1 MHCLQRIVL
10 AIAIASSGCGDDSR
24 NGNTTV
30 SGTPNAGG
38 STFAA
43 GSGGNATTG
52 GIPSTVM
59 TAGGGALAGSPASS
73 GGATAASAS
82 GGVPAAGGTTASS
95 AGGSTNTSGGT
106 SGVGGSG
113 GSAGAATG
121 GQGGVTGPFPNL
133 AVFGNTTTL
142 ELAPVL
148 LAAKSVYPGKATVA
162 NGGIPN
168 LWSGADL
175 ATNAETQALVQSV
188 SHTNLRIVFTVCEG
202 IYRIVARRSASI
214 STLADLRGKRIA
226 TTPGTSSAY
235 FLHAMLAT
243 VQLDESAVTVV
254 PSGAPSQIPGM
265 LSGRQ
270 VDAATIWEPE
280 IQNASDAL
288 GSDALEF
295 SDKTIYRELFDLHTT
310 AEKLANAD
318 TRRGIVQFLRALVTA
333 TGDIAAQPSS
343 VLPLVASTTGFD
355 SALISKS
362 WKYESFPGTMVS
374 DLLDVLEQEEVWL
387 AKSSGRAARS
397 RATLSSL
404 IDDSPLKEAMSM
416 P

>member
-1 MHCLQRIVL
+1 M
-10 AIAIASSGCGDDSR
+10 A
-24 NGNTTV
+24 
-30 SGTPNAGG
+30 
-38 STFAA
+38 
-43 GSGGNATTG
+43 TG
-52 GIPSTVM
+52 GAPSTVM
-59 TAGGGALAGSPASS
+59 TASGGTGAGAATSTGGAATTSASGGIPVGAGGTATSSTGGSTSSS
-73 GGATAASAS
+73 GGA
-82 GGVPAAGGTTASS
+82 AGAQ
-95 AGGSTNTSGGT
+95 
-106 SGVGGSG
+106 GSG

-121 GQGGVTGPFPNL
+121 GQGGAIGPFPNL

-188 SHTNLRIVFTVCEG
+188 SHSDLRIIFTVCEG
-202 IYRIVARRSASI
+202 IYRIVARRSAGI

-235 FLHAMLAT
+235 FLHSMLAT
-243 VQLDESAVTVV
+243 AQLDESTVTVV
-254 PSGAPSQIPGM
+254 ASGLPSQIPGM

-288 GSDALEF
+288 GSDAIEF
-295 SDKTIYRELFDLHTT
+295 SDKTVYRELFDLHTT
-310 AEKLANAD
+310 SEKLANAD

-333 TGDIAAQPSS
+333 TGHINAQPSS

-355 SALISKS
+355 STLITKS

-374 DLLDVLEQEEVWL
+374 DLLDVLEQEEAWL
-387 AKSSGRAARS
+387 AKSSGRAARP
-397 RATLSSL
+397 RATLSTL
-404 IDDSPLKEAMSM
+404 VDDSVLKDAMST